1 MFEGEYSRRDV
12 DLRCAPSNDA
22 ETRLA
27 YHSHEVGCSTFSNN
41 SSGFWCSDHTDV
53 DGVTSQANAGPFAS
67 RVGDYFCT
75 ATALGGSALSI
86 AFLGSS
92 RGRFGSPDFAPP
104 KRQGSRSLA
113 PQPELLCGS
122 SIVSS
127 IVGMARPPRF
137 EQREP
142 LRAHLY

>member
-1 MFEGEYSRRDV
+1 MFEGEYNRRDV

-27 YHSHEVGCSTFSNN
+27 YHSHKVGCSTFSNN

-53 DGVTSQANAGPFAS
+53 DGVISQANAGPFAS

-92 RGRFGSPDFAPP
+92 RTVLGRSTSLPPSGKARAALPHNLNSSAGQALFRALLEWHALRVLKNGS
-104 KRQGSRSLA
+104 L
-113 PQPELLCGS
+113 
-122 SIVSS
+122 
-127 IVGMARPPRF
+127 
-137 EQREP
+137 
-142 LRAHLY
+142 